1 MKKFI
6 AGLLV
11 SLSLVTPLAAAE
23 VISLDLGGSVVAYV
37 EKYTNARI
45 SEQKYRIEGLCVSA
59 CTMITGT
66 IPEDRVCATE
76 YGILAF
82 HSAWSMTPYGPIH
95 SSEGTRIL
103 GQMLSKKVKEMLRV
117 RGFDPDKGDEHPDLI
132 YIQAQDV
139 YKACN

>member
-6 AGLLV
+6 ASLLI
-11 SLSLVTPLAAAE
+11 SLSLTAPLAAAE
-23 VISLDLGGSVVAYV
+23 IISFDLGGSVGEYIQ
-37 EKYTNARI
+37 KYTAARL

-59 CTMITGT
+59 CTMITGN

-82 HSAWSMTPYGPIH
+82 HSAWSMTPFGPIH
-95 SSEGTRIL
+95 SPEGTRIL
-103 GQMLSKKVKEMLRV
+103 GQMLPKNVKEMLRA
-117 RGFDPDKGDEHPDLI
+117 RGFDPDKGEEHPDLI
-132 YIQAQDV
+132 YIRAQDI